1 MNPYIIT
8 HPVITEKSLKLVQD
22 SNTYT
27 FKVQRTATKVQV
39 STAIEQLYGVEVLSV
54 RTIVNQARAQ
64 RTGRRRMKT
73 MGAKVKKALV
83 TLKSGNKIELFET
96 APAA

>member
-1 MNPYIIT
+1 MNAYIIT
-8 HPVITEKSLKLVQD
+8 HPVITEKSLQLVQQ

-27 FKVQRTATKVQV
+27 FKVQRTATKTQV
-39 STAIEQLYGVEVLSV
+39 GAAIENLYGVQVLSV
-54 RTIVNQARAQ
+54 RTIVNQARSQ

-73 MGAKVKKALV
+73 LGAKVKKALV
-83 TLKSGNKIELFET
+83 TLKPGNNIELFET